1 MSIRPIDLR
10 DILEYVPRFRNH
22 IFILSIDGSVISDPN
37 FKSVLTDIAVL
48 HSLNIKLVIC
58 HGIAYQ
64 IRELAYIRSLEYTDD
79 RGEGPTDDTTL
90 QLAIDAT
97 GMAMSAM
104 MRGLSEHSLP
114 YAISNA
120 VQARPVGVEG
130 GVNQQHTG
138 ICESIDK
145 HRIAHL
151 LEEGNIPV
159 FSPIV
164 YDDKGRTF
172 RLNSD
177 QLAAFIASELGA
189 SKLIYLT
196 SRPRL
201 SIGGETILNCSAEK
215 LKQLL
220 SKHPESTD
228 PLLLSK
234 AQHAIKVLSGNTDRV
249 HILDGRID
257 GCLLIE
263 IFDKVGLG
271 SMIHSNEYD
280 RIRRAN
286 EEDIA
291 DIYALIKRASK
302 LNHLINRSMKE
313 ITDLLPNFNVYEVDE
328 SIIGCTCLVPY
339 PDGTSAEL
347 SSVCVQPY
355 HQGKGIGQ
363 RLASYTLEQA
373 AKKGFTKV
381 IALST
386 QASEF
391 FTEHLGFT
399 VADASILPPER
410 KEVYEANKRNSIV
423 LVKDLQS

>member
-10 DILEYVPRFRNH
+10 DILEYVPRFQNH
-22 IFILSIDGSVISDPN
+22 IFVISLDGSVIADPN
-37 FKSVLTDIAVL
+37 FKSLLTDIAVL
-48 HSLNIKLVIC
+48 QSLNIKVIIC

-64 IRELAYIRSLEYTDD
+64 IRELATQRTVKYTDD
-79 RGEGPTDDTTL
+79 RGEGPTDDNTL

-97 GMAMSAM
+97 GIASSKIMKELAG
-104 MRGLSEHSLP
+104 RSLP
-114 YAISNA
+114 YSITNA
-120 VQARPVGVEG
+120 VDARPIGIERG
-130 GVNQQHTG
+130 TDQQHTG
-138 ICESIDK
+138 ICDEINK
-145 HRIAHL
+145 PRILRL
-151 LEEGNIPV
+151 LDEGEIPV

-164 YDDKGRTF
+164 HDPQGRTL

-177 QLAAFIASELGA
+177 HLAASIATVMGA

-201 SIGGETILNCSAEK
+201 SIANKSILNCSAEK
-215 LKQLL
+215 LKVLI
-220 SKHPESTD
+220 SNNPEGID

-234 AQHAIKVLSGNTDRV
+234 AQHAIKVLSWNTERV

-271 SMIHSNEYD
+271 TMIHSNEYD
-280 RIRRAN
+280 RIRPAT

-291 DIYALIKRASK
+291 DIYSLVKQASK
-302 LNHLINRSMKE
+302 MNHLINRSMDE
-313 ITDLLPNFNVYEVDE
+313 VAANLNIFNVYEVDD
-328 SIIGCTCLVPY
+328 SIIGCTCLIPY
-339 PDGTSAEL
+339 EGTKTAEL
-347 SSVCVQPY
+347 ASVCVQPY

-363 RLASYTLEQA
+363 KLAAYTIKQA
-373 AKKGFTKV
+373 GKKGFTKI

-391 FTEHLGFT
+391 FTKQLGFVRT
-399 VADASILPPER
+399 DTTELPESR
-410 KEVYEANKRNSIV
+410 KKAYEGNKRNSII
-423 LVKDLQS
+423 LVKKLD

>member
-1 MSIRPIDLR
+1 MSIRPINLR

-22 IFILSIDGSVISDPN
+22 IFVLSIDGSVISDAN

-48 HSLNIKLVIC
+48 QSLNIKLVLC
-58 HGIAYQ
+58 HGIAHQ
-64 IRELAYIRSLEYTDD
+64 IRELAAQRSLQYTDD
-79 RGEGPTDDTTL
+79 RGEGPTDDITL
-90 QLAIDAT
+90 QLAIDST
-97 GMAMSAM
+97 GFALSTI
-104 MRGLSEHSLP
+104 MRGLSEQSLP
-114 YAISNA
+114 YTICNA
-120 VQARPVGVEG
+120 VQARPVGIEG

-138 ICESIDK
+138 ICEGLDK
-145 HRIAHL
+145 TRIKRL
-151 LEEGNIPV
+151 LEEGDIPI

-177 QLAAFIASELGA
+177 QLAAYIASELGA

-201 SIGGETILNCSAEK
+201 NINDESILNCSAEK
-215 LKQLL
+215 LKILL
-220 SKHPESTD
+220 SKYPESID
-228 PLLLSK
+228 PLLRSK
-234 AQHAIKVLSGNTDRV
+234 AEHAIKVLSGNTNRV
-249 HILDGRID
+249 HILDGRVD

-280 RIRRAN
+280 RIRPAGP
-286 EEDIA
+286 DDVV

-302 LNHLINRSMKE
+302 MNHLINRSMDE
-313 ITDLLPNFNVYEVDE
+313 VLERLDNFFVYEVDE
-328 SIIGCTCLVPY
+328 SIIGCTCLTPY
-339 PDGTSAEL
+339 GDGSIVEL

-363 RLASYTLEQA
+363 KLARYTLDQA
-373 AKKGFTKV
+373 AQNGCKRV
-381 IALST
+381 ITLST

-391 FTEHLGFT
+391 FTEHLGFAI
-399 VADASILPPER
+399 ADASILPPAR
-410 KEVYEANKRNSIV
+410 REVYEANKRNSIV
-423 LVKDLQS
+423 LTKDLIS

>member
-22 IFILSIDGSVISDPN
+22 IFVLSIDGSVISDPN

-48 HSLNIKLVIC
+48 NSLNIKVVLC

-64 IRELAYIRSLEYTDD
+64 IRELAETRSLKYTDD

-97 GMAMSAM
+97 GIASGMI
-104 MRGLSEHSLP
+104 MRGLAEQSLP
-114 YAISNA
+114 YTISNA
-120 VQARPVGVEG
+120 VQARPVGIES

-138 ICESIDK
+138 VCDGIDK
-145 HRIAHL
+145 PRIKRIL
-151 LEEGNIPV
+151 DEGDIPI

-164 YDDKGRTF
+164 HDNKGRTF

-177 QLAAFIASELGA
+177 QLAASIASELGA
-189 SKLIYLT
+189 SKLIYLA

-201 SIGGETILNCSAEK
+201 NINGESILNCSAERLKK
-215 LKQLL
+215 LI
-220 SKHPESTD
+220 SKYPDSVD

-234 AQHAIKVLSGNTDRV
+234 AEHAIKVLSKNTDRV
-249 HILDGRID
+249 HILDGRVD

-271 SMIHSNEYD
+271 TMIHSNEYD
-280 RIRRAN
+280 RIRLAC

-291 DIYALIKRASK
+291 DIYTLIKQASRM
-302 LNHLINRSMKE
+302 NHLITRSME
-313 ITDLLPNFNVYEVDE
+313 EVTDQLKNFYVYEVDE
-328 SIIGCTCLVPY
+328 SIIGCTCLIPHEADQLV
-339 PDGTSAEL
+339 EL

-363 RLASYTLEQA
+363 KLASYTLEQA
-373 AKKGFTKV
+373 SDQGFTKV

-386 QASEF
+386 KASEF
-391 FTEHLGFT
+391 FTEHLGFKP
-399 VADASILPPER
+399 ANASDLPPAR
-410 KEVYEANKRNSIV
+410 KDIYEMNKRNSIV
-423 LVKDLQS
+423 LVKNLTS